1 MSPRPGPKAIDPPDF
16 GKLPAVDDGERV
28 LSFYGGGGEVAAVT
42 GGGGRTA
49 AVEAR
54 IGGGRRLV
62 REQQSWTM
70 AKADDIRIEILLRLL
85 GSGKYS
91 WFYSATTTINNNPFI
106 AVALATHL
114 VIKSCLAFH
123 FKSSYC
129 QLHFRPMIFGLVFAF
144 KLERGSCGIQ
154 KLHGPL

>member
-62 REQQSWTM
+62 REQQRFSLT
-70 AKADDIRIEILLRLL
+70 LL
-85 GSGKYS
+85 
-91 WFYSATTTINNNPFI
+91 
-106 AVALATHL
+106 
-114 VIKSCLAFH
+114 
-123 FKSSYC
+123 
-129 QLHFRPMIFGLVFAF
+129 GLVFAF